1 MAKVTHRDNP
11 RVVLYDGDDP
21 EGFIAQNEPR
31 PHVQDGVAMPQLVI
45 EGQESEKEE

>member
-1 MAKVTHRDNP
+1 MTKVFHRDNP

-31 PHVQDGVAMPQLVI
+31 PHVQDGVAMPQLVT
-45 EGQESEKEE
+45 EESKDKEAE

>member
-1 MAKVTHRDNP
+1 MAKVFHRDNP

-31 PHVQDGVAMPQLVI
+31 PHVMDGVAVPQLVV
-45 EGQESEKEE
+45 EDQDSEKEE